1 LSGLL
6 SRAPLTRTLLI
17 AIGLVFLGEVF
28 GPRVDGESL
37 LVLLGASAAEPVLA
51 GQVWRLATAMFLH
64 AGVVHLL
71 VNGWAL
77 YQLGGLVE
85 VLFGSSRLAAI
96 YFTAGLAGSLAS
108 VAWDLVSGSSVP
120 SVGASGAIFGLL
132 GALIAFL
139 LRHRDRLRP
148 EARSLL
154 LQLLFWAGINIVFG
168 FTTPMID
175 NAAHLGGF
183 AAGLAIGSSGGL
195 FQPPS
200 PQERGPAGAPPPSP
214 GPSAPH
220 TRP

>member
-6 SRAPLTRTLLI
+6 ARAPLTRTLLI
-17 AIGLVFLGEVF
+17 AIAAVFAADVATRLLLDRAILVE
-28 GPRVDGESL
+28 
-37 LVLLGASAAEPVLA
+37 LGASWAAPVLA
-51 GQVWRLATAMFLH
+51 GQAWRLLTATFLH
-64 AGVVHLL
+64 AGILHLA

-77 YQLGGLVE
+77 YQLGALVE
-85 VLFGSSRLAAI
+85 ILLGSARLAAI
-96 YFTAGLAGSLAS
+96 YFSAGLAGSLAS
-108 VAWDLVSGSSVP
+108 VAWDLVSGSAVP

-154 LQLLFWAGINIVFG
+154 VQLVFWAGINIVFG

-200 PQERGPAGAPPPSP
+200 PQERGPAGAPPPSS